1 MVLVGKIALN
11 AMNESIPIHHEN
23 LCQICNNLA
32 YDHPNLNG
40 SFKCVVLDNHEL
52 FYVQFVLHRIM
63 KQDFSR

>member
-1 MVLVGKIALN
+1 MTLPLLMVLVGKIALN

-40 SFKCVVLDNHEL
+40 SFKCVVPDNPEL
-52 FYVQFVLHRIM
+52 FKPILSFVV
-63 KQDFSR
+63 